1 MKTTIEMTDIKYQVT
16 DPKKINIHTS
26 NKDKDIVIG
35 GRDSGNVFIFSLDDD
50 LRRSIAAD
58 IAKKLGR
65 EVLIIKRADGTPA
78 ITEAAAND
86 NQIVSLPRGAAL
98 SEKNRTLLQ
107 NNGKVLYIMSDFITL
122 LNASDRSEDA
132 REQISLM
139 LNRFEPSFMNAAHHV
154 VLSNQSDDEILQD
167 SLEKIAI

>member
-16 DPKKINIHTS
+16 EPQKINIHTS

-65 EVLIIKRADGTPA
+65 EVVIVKRADGNPA
-78 ITEAAAND
+78 IIEAAAKD

-98 SEKNRTLLQ
+98 SEKNRNLLKD
-107 NNGKVLYIMSDFITL
+107 NGKVLYIMSDFITL
-122 LNASDRSEDA
+122 LNSSDRSEDA
-132 REQISLM
+132 REQISLL
-139 LNRFEPSFMNAAHHV
+139 LNRFEPSFMNAAHLIV
-154 VLSNQSDDEILQD
+154 RSDQSYEEILQD
-167 SLEKIAI
+167 ALEKIAL